1 MQILTF
7 CWFAKFIRFGQWGL
21 SFRTMLEQWRTLKI
35 HHFLCTCTSNFI
47 FSSDTISFSFFLF
60 FRPELEQKNHLF
72 TQIVI
77 QSTGDRICFIK
88 TRTTTTGN
96 SPCIKFTNRRSS
108 INRLEGKM
116 IYKEGHMHR
125 FLRRWVSLRF
135 ASGHLFL
142 WVAFTS
148 ELSPLR
154 ARFNP

>member
-1 MQILTF
+1 MTSECEKLYTWQEMQLGQSQGGQTQSPSSPVSSSTMQVHSQFRHTFDLHLHSLLTNLIILLVF
-7 CWFAKFIRFGQWGL
+7 
-21 SFRTMLEQWRTLKI
+21 
-35 HHFLCTCTSNFI
+35 
-47 FSSDTISFSFFLF
+47 F

-96 SPCIKFTNRRSS
+96 SPCINFTNRRSS

-116 IYKEGHMHR
+116 TYKEGHMHR

-142 WVAFTS
+142 
-148 ELSPLR
+148 
-154 ARFNP
+154 

>member
-1 MQILTF
+1 MVLLNLLSHKKHIIWSRLWWGGTNMESFADIWIGRNNFENRKVHCHRWF
-7 CWFAKFIRFGQWGL
+7 CIISG
-21 SFRTMLEQWRTLKI
+21 
-35 HHFLCTCTSNFI
+35 NI
-47 FSSDTISFSFFLF
+47 FFF

-96 SPCIKFTNRRSS
+96 SPCINFTNRRSS

-116 IYKEGHMHR
+116 TYKEGHMHR